1 MPRTARL
8 TRSFVQATAAL
19 LLAACGLPSP
29 AAPVAQP
36 PSAAAPPVST
46 SPPAAAEKQ
55 VVLAVGKDDGAFNI
69 LLFPR
74 SICACN
80 SLIYGTLFQLN
91 DDGTGVQ
98 GDLVD
103 HWDTQP
109 DGLGYTLYLRQNAV
123 WHDGQPVTADDVV
136 FSFDALRDPKNATTT
151 GANLDGIESYAA
163 VGPSA
168 VQLKL
173 KSPTPALLN
182 RLTRVGV
189 VPKHLL
195 ADESNIPASP
205 FNQHPIGSGPFK
217 FDSYTPGVQ
226 LTLTRNDAYY
236 RGQPGVD
243 RVIVRFLPDPNA
255 ATIQL
260 KSGEVDLARINSSNV
275 PALQDA
281 SNVVVDQFPTNG
293 EGIVNINLRRPILA
307 DLAVRQALSY
317 ATDREAIGKGVFS
330 GLGQMEQGPIAS
342 SSAFFA
348 PGVDALYAYDLP
360 KAESLLAQE
369 GWQKGS
375 DGVLTKDGAPLEL
388 TMNVNSE
395 SDTHVKLGQAIQ
407 SEWKLLGVKVDLRV
421 IDFATWRDLNFTKKD
436 FDVFYNAYG
445 SALDPDDTEFAKYYS
460 DSPGNLVGLADPQI
474 DRDLEQGRVAVDVAQ
489 RKQLYADYQQR
500 MTQLLPVLF
509 VGYDKVLIA
518 ANKRLHGLTVR
529 PVGYDGNAYFD
540 NAYLWTVD

>member
-1 MPRTARL
+1 VVA
-8 TRSFVQATAAL
+8 
-19 LLAACGLPSP
+19 P
-29 AAPVAQP
+29 ASQI
-36 PSAAAPPVST
+36 
-46 SPPAAAEKQ
+46 
-55 VVLAVGKDDGAFNI
+55 VLAVGKDDGAFNI

-80 SLIYGTLFQLN
+80 SLIYSTLFVLN
-91 DDGTGVQ
+91 DAGTGVQ

-103 HWDTQP
+103 HWDSQP
-109 DGLGYTLYLRQNAV
+109 DGLGYSLYLRPNAV

-151 GANLDGIESYAA
+151 GANLDGIESYSA
-163 VGPSA
+163 VNSQE

-173 KSPTPALLN
+173 SAPTPALLN

-195 ADESNIPASP
+195 ANEPNIPASA

-226 LTLTRNDAYY
+226 LTLARNDAYY
-236 RGQPGVD
+236 RGRPGVD
-243 RVIVRFLPDPNA
+243 KVIVRFLPDPTA

-275 PALQDA
+275 PALADA
-281 SNVVVDQFPTNG
+281 ANMVVDQFPTNG
-293 EGIVNINLRRPILA
+293 EGIININMRRPILS

-317 ATDREAIGKGVFS
+317 ATDRNAIGKGVFA

-342 SSAFFA
+342 TSAFFA
-348 PGVDALYAYDLP
+348 ADVDTLYPYDVQ
-360 KAESLLAQE
+360 KAQALLAQA

-375 DGVLTKDGAPLEL
+375 DGVLTKDGTSLEL

-395 SDTHVKLGQAIQ
+395 SDSHVKLGQAIQ
-407 SEWKLLGVKVDLRV
+407 AEWKLIGVKVDLRV
-421 IDFATWRDLNFTKKD
+421 VDFATWRDLNFSKKD

-445 SALDPDDTEFAKYYS
+445 SALDPDDTEYAKYHS
-460 DSPGNLVGLADPQI
+460 GTAGNLVGLADPQI
-474 DRDLEQGRVAVDVAQ
+474 DQDLEQGRIAVDPAQ

-500 MTQLLPVLF
+500 MTQLLPALF
-509 VGYDKVLIA
+509 VGYDKVLIG

-540 NAYLWTVD
+540 NAYLWTVN